1 MTVKVKNITAVAI
14 SFTALIAVV
23 SILYFQGNTTQIQ
36 FTTIKDEKTSNWLG
50 LATIQGNT
58 TQIQFTTIKD
68 DFGLATVQGNTTQ
81 IQFTTIKDDSGLA
94 TVQGNTTQIK
104 DENTS
109 NWLRLTTIQNS
120 TPTMYV
126 VILEYEG
133 QQGNGLASLRDFQ
146 CILPSIYNNSYI
158 LEPQIKDSHMRTFI
172 QGSLH
177 FSSFFN
183 LDHFNT
189 QSRKVGYS
197 EIVKDERFVKFSAR
211 RVIFIIARCGSK
223 ERVIW
228 KAQDHHNSCLGSKE
242 IQPLL
247 NIHSLKIYHKILLNE
262 RHMKQKCIVRVI
274 ELNGLDVRLLKV
286 KWSDHES
293 VKHKQRLHN
302 FIFDKWSPHEVT
314 LVVDFWSMAIR
325 VPGMLCNR
333 TNFHRLIPSTKLIST
348 ARKYEE
354 KFMKGESK
362 VAIMLRVEKLLMLA
376 RERKYND
383 TLRNNFIKECF
394 QKTLS
399 LLGKATG
406 NRTGIIPLVTLD
418 IGGQYGTDT
427 IHRVPSED
435 AIIMAKD
442 LLTSLYS
449 GRWTISEWEKSFTQV
464 TDGVTDR
471 GYIAALQRVL
481 ASRADCLITTGGGTF
496 QMLARNDFMYYHNS
510 SSKCVFRVCDKYYH
524 R

>member
-1 MTVKVKNITAVAI
+1 MIFGQVETNWVYIPLPITITVMAIPVKDITSVTI
-14 SFTALIAVV
+14 SFTALMAVV
-23 SILYFQGNTTQIQ
+23 IILYFQVNMTQIQ
-36 FTTIKDEKTSNWLG
+36 LV
-50 LATIQGNT
+50 
-58 TQIQFTTIKD
+58 TIKD
-68 DFGLATVQGNTTQ
+68 D
-81 IQFTTIKDDSGLA
+81 
-94 TVQGNTTQIK
+94 
-104 DENTS
+104 NTS
-109 NWLRLTTIQNS
+109 NWPGLTTIQS
-120 TPTMYV
+120 RPPTMYV

-133 QQGNGLASLRDFQ
+133 QQGNGLASLREFQ
-146 CILPSIYNNSYI
+146 CLLPHIYNDSYI
-158 LEPQIKDSHMRTFI
+158 LEPQIKDSHVRTFI
-172 QGSLH
+172 EGSQP

-189 QSRKVGYS
+189 QSRKDAHS
-197 EIVKDERFVKFSAR
+197 EIIQDERFVKFSAR
-211 RVIFIIARCGSK
+211 HVIFIIARCGSK

-228 KAQDHHNSCLGSKE
+228 KAQDHHSNCLGSNE

-247 NIHSLKIYHKILLNE
+247 NIHSLNMYHKILLDE

-274 ELNGLDVRLLKV
+274 ELNGLDVRKV
-286 KWSDHES
+286 KWSDRES
-293 VKHKQRLHN
+293 LKHKQRLHN

-314 LVVDFWSMAIR
+314 LVVDFWSSGIR

-333 TNFHRLIPSTKLIST
+333 TNFPGLIPSTKLVNA

-362 VAIMLRVEKLLMLA
+362 VAIMLRVEKLLMQT

-394 QKTLS
+394 QETLS
-399 LLGKATG
+399 LLRKATG

-435 AIIMAKD
+435 AVIMAKD
-442 LLTSLYS
+442 LLTSLYNGS
-449 GRWTISEWEKSFTQV
+449 WTISEWEKSFTQV

-481 ASRADCLITTGGGTF
+481 ASRADCLITTGGGSF
-496 QMLARNDFMYYHNS
+496 QKLARNDFLYYHNS
-510 SSKCVFRVCDKYYH
+510 SSECVFRICDKLYKKNKI
-524 R
+524 